1 MDSLFLIRK
10 RKYLLLLQLHAAMKI
25 SPWVT
30 VFLFCCAHF
39 GVASTE
45 IDSAIMILWLVAGA
59 DLLREKSTADWLVAG
74 GWFGVR
80 EKYC

>member
-45 IDSAIMILWLVAGA
+45 IDSAIMTLFGWWLVLICYERKV
-59 DLLREKSTADWLVAG
+59 LLS
-74 GWFGVR
+74 GW
-80 EKYC
+80 